1 MFLPFLPLI
10 LASAGLTLFSGEL
23 ERTEPWLNL
32 PLAMNLSLI
41 ILFSFLLAQI
51 PQWLRQFS
59 KLQRFPE
66 VIRGQRMELW
76 KLGFEGKHDSLQG
89 DGGLF
94 LRWSISKNLLDTQGS
109 LSELKGNGG
118 YLGIGWEF
126 PFEIL
131 GLDFEIAQRQIGME
145 NNLFIKTSSPSIG
158 VHFYKHL

>member
-1 MFLPFLPLI
+1 MFLPLLPLI
-10 LASAGLTLFSGEL
+10 LASAGLTFFAGEL

-59 KLQRFPE
+59 KLPRFPE
-66 VIRGQRMELW
+66 VRRGQRRMELW

-94 LRWSISKNLLDTQGS
+94 LRWGISKNLLETQGS
-109 LSELKGNGG
+109 LGELKGNGG

-126 PFEIL
+126 PF
-131 GLDFEIAQRQIGME
+131 
-145 NNLFIKTSSPSIG
+145 
-158 VHFYKHL
+158 

>member
-1 MFLPFLPLI
+1 MFLPLLPLI
-10 LASAGLTLFSGEL
+10 LASAGLTLFAGEL

-59 KLQRFPE
+59 KLPRFPE
-66 VIRGQRMELW
+66 VRRGQRRMELW

-89 DGGLF
+89 DGGFF
-94 LRWSISKNLLDTQGS
+94 LRWSISKNLLDTQVS

-118 YLGIGWEF
+118 YLGMGWEF

-131 GLDFEIAQRQIGME
+131 GLDF
-145 NNLFIKTSSPSIG
+145 
-158 VHFYKHL
+158 